1 MKIAKESGEKHR
13 LEPYFNFGGRKFF
26 NHIFMNIELAKSVA
40 IETVKKAGKVM
51 MDNFN
56 KVTNASFKGRSDIV
70 TEIDLASEKV
80 ILESIKT
87 NFPDHSILS
96 EEHGLVSNGEK
107 YIWITDPIDG
117 TINYYYGTAP
127 FRVGLC
133 LLEDKKPVIAAIYN
147 PIKDHLYF
155 AEKGKGATLNGE
167 RTKVNNNFELK
178 NSVVM
183 THLSSKKE
191 ARARTI
197 LALESI
203 FNKSMHMRM
212 FGSGLAAMTYIA
224 SGKFDVFLNVQ
235 TNPWDILPGA
245 LLIEEAGGGVSG
257 IKGKKV
263 DYDTVSVLATN
274 GNVHD
279 QMLKLLENI

>member
-1 MKIAKESGEKHR
+1 
-13 LEPYFNFGGRKFF
+13 
-26 NHIFMNIELAKSVA
+26 MNIELAKSVA
-40 IETVKKAGKVM
+40 IETVKKVGKVM

-117 TINYYYGTAP
+117 TINYYYGAAP

-155 AEKGKGATLNGE
+155 AEKSKGATLNGE
-167 RTKVNNNFELK
+167 RIKVNNNFELK

-245 LLIEEAGGGVSG
+245 LLIEEAGGVVTD

-263 DYDTVSVLATN
+263 DYDSVSVLATN

>member
-1 MKIAKESGEKHR
+1 
-13 LEPYFNFGGRKFF
+13 
-26 NHIFMNIELAKSVA
+26 MNIKLAKKIS
-40 IETVKKAGKVM
+40 IETAKKAGKVL

-56 KVTNASFKGRSDIV
+56 EAHRASFKAKSDII
-70 TEIDLASEKV
+70 TEIDIRSEKL
-80 ILESIKT
+80 ILGSIKE

-96 EEHGLVSNGEK
+96 EERGFTGNDKK
-107 YIWITDPIDG
+107 YIWIVDPIDG

-133 LLEDKKPVIAAIYN
+133 LLEDKKPIISAIYN

-155 AEKGKGATLNGE
+155 AEKGKGATLNGKKI
-167 RTKVNNNFELK
+167 RVSDNTKLK

-191 ARARTI
+191 GRMRTI
-197 LALESI
+197 RALESI
-203 FNKSMHMRM
+203 FESSMHMRM

-224 SGKFDVFLNVQ
+224 SGKFDVFFNVQ

-245 LLIEEAGGGVSG
+245 LLIEEAGGRITD
-257 IKGKKV
+257 IKGKKI
-263 DYDTVSVLATN
+263 DYNTTSVLATN
-274 GNVHD
+274 GSVHN
-279 QMLKLLENI
+279 QMLKLLKRV